1 MEIGDGLSFSTPP
14 LLLLLLSHTYETHTY
29 LPSTQQQQQQRQQQQ
44 LNPPPLS
51 SFSPRPS
58 LPPSSGRSSIRV
70 SRSENSSV
78 LVGAPN
84 EPEIRSEPRVWNG
97 RYGAQLTLKYH
108 RCGPVR
114 DPVYDTVRVS
124 GGGAS
129 KEKQGSG
136 LSRQGTKG
144 PANFMDS

>member
-1 MEIGDGLSFSTPP
+1 M
-14 LLLLLLSHTYETHTY
+14 
-29 LPSTQQQQQQRQQQQ
+29 
-44 LNPPPLS
+44 
-51 SFSPRPS
+51 
-58 LPPSSGRSSIRV
+58 

-84 EPEIRSEPRVWNG
+84 EAEIRSEPRVWNG

-136 LSRQGTKG
+136 HSRQGTKG